1 MFGGLSKPVN
11 QGETDLNNNPLG
23 DKRKIK
29 PKHKTINF
37 KNSDLSEVIFTK
49 KI

>member
-11 QGETDLNNNPLG
+11 QGDTDLKNNPLG

-29 PKHKTINF
+29 PMAIVICGKAIKGDMKIF
-37 KNSDLSEVIFTK
+37 K
-49 KI
+49 

>member
-29 PKHKTINF
+29 PIAI
-37 KNSDLSEVIFTK
+37 VICGKAIKGEMIIFR
-49 KI
+49 

>member
-23 DKRKIK
+23 DNRKIK
-29 PKHKTINF
+29 PIAIVMCGRAIKGDMI
-37 KNSDLSEVIFTK
+37 IFR
-49 KI
+49 

>member
-1 MFGGLSKPVN
+1 MFGGLSKPVS

-29 PKHKTINF
+29 PIAIVMCGRAIKGDMMTF
-37 KNSDLSEVIFTK
+37 R
-49 KI
+49 

>member
-11 QGETDLNNNPLG
+11 QGETDLKNNPLG

-29 PKHKTINF
+29 PIAIVMCGRAIKG
-37 KNSDLSEVIFTK
+37 DMMIFR
-49 KI
+49 

>member
-11 QGETDLNNNPLG
+11 QGETDLKNNPLG

-29 PKHKTINF
+29 PIAI
-37 KNSDLSEVIFTK
+37 VICGRAIKGDMIIFR
-49 KI
+49 